1 MEPTAITIV
10 SQLITDARTRFGAD
24 AVGRLDVPGDLLDD
38 TMEAVLHLG
47 GSVDAEGCVV
57 EGVTIRELPDDR
69 VVSQAWVIGEDVPR
83 PLTPLEGD
91 G

>member
-24 AVGRLDVPGDLLDD
+24 AVGRLDVPGDLLDE

-57 EGVTIRELPDDR
+57 EGVTIRELPDDLA
-69 VVSQAWVIGEDVPR
+69 VSQAWVIGEDAPR

>member
-24 AVGRLDVPGDLLDD
+24 AVEAVAVEVALLDEA
-38 TMEAVLHLG
+38 MEHVLAAG
-47 GSVDAEGCVV
+47 GDVTTQTCIVDGV
-57 EGVTIRELPDDR
+57 EVRELPP
-69 VVSQAWVIGEDVPR
+69 GEDAPLAYVRGEPR
-83 PLTPLEGD
+83 PRRLD